1 MINTNCRNR
10 IEIEDVFV
18 KLEHYFKVSSLWAY
32 HRFPIYELP
41 DHEIEPRIEN
51 WNPSHHVLDKKYER
65 FIGNKSKFYL
75 PLEIRVRL
83 AQSCIHIFD
92 ISNRTYRYRYHL

>member
-1 MINTNCRNR
+1 MYLSNWNIILKFLVYGLT
-10 IEIEDVFV
+10 IV
-18 KLEHYFKVSSLWAY
+18 
-32 HRFPIYELP
+32 FPIYGLP